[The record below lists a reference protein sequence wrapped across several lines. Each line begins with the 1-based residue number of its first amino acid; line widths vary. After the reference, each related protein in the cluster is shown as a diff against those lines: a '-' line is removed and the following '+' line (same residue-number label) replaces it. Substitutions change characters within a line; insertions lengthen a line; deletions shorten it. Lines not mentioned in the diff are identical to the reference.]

1 MQTMN
6 IFKKIGLSVSLLLI
20 VITTFAPISAG
31 AISRSRPGESR
42 VCFGVGNT
50 IIDLSGLPCFA
61 GICLQA
67 DLEDGCRRLGGTY
80 GVMPQYTGPARTNAP
95 VQDVNDFL
103 QILTDLVR
111 LAQMVFWIFAVG
123 FGLYAAYLYLFSG
136 GSKESVSQA
145 HKMLIYTAVASLVA
159 ILAYG
164 IPGIIDSFF

>member
-1 MQTMN
+1 MN
-6 IFKKIGLSVSLLLI
+6 ILKKGGLLVSLLLI
-20 VITTFAPISAG
+20 VITTSVPMFAEAQF
-31 AISRSRPGESR
+31 RSRPGESR
-42 VCFGVGNT
+42 ACFGVGGT
-50 IIDLSGLPCFA
+50 IIDISGLPCFL
-61 GICLQA
+61 GVCVQA
-67 DLEDGCRRLGGTY
+67 DLEEGCRRLGGTY

-95 VQDVNDFL
+95 IQEVDDFL
-103 QILTDLVR
+103 QILADLIR

-164 IPGIIDSFF
+164 IPSIIDSFF